1 VYGFSFLRGIRMD
14 NSKTIYLIVWKDLN
28 GKQIIRVAF
37 EDEDR
42 AYAYIEQIIKYD
54 DRLSYTVKPI
64 TLFC

>member
-1 VYGFSFLRGIRMD
+1 
-14 NSKTIYLIVWKDLN
+14 
-28 GKQIIRVAF
+28 VAF